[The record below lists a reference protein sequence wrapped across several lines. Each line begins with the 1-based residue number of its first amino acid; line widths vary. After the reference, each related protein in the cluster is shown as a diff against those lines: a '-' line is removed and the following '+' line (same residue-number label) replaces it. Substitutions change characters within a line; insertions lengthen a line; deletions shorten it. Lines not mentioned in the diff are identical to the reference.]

1 MTRPL
6 IAEHER
12 STDVVASLAVTLDG
26 DVCRPDGAVDYL
38 DKYPLDD
45 FDFSAWADRVG
56 ALVVGRTS

>member
-1 MTRPL
+1 M
-6 IAEHER
+6 
-12 STDVVASLAVTLDG
+12 TLDG

-56 ALVVGRTS
+56 ALVMGRTS